1 MARGQSTPE
10 GRGIGLEVSDP
21 AQMAALRAWVRQQPG
36 VRTSLAEGTPGAG
49 RLGAADVLSVVAGST
64 GLLAVV
70 RTLPDF
76 IRSRRS
82 TFRIETTVRG
92 ERLTI
97 DATNVEDVLPLLER
111 LLDE

>member
-1 MARGQSTPE
+1 MIGGRSTPE
-10 GRGIGLEVSDP
+10 EREIGLEASDP
-21 AQMAALRAWVRQQPG
+21 AQTAALREWVRQQPG
-36 VRTSLAEGTPGAG
+36 VRASAASGTPGAG
-49 RLGAADVLSVVAGST
+49 HLGAADVLSVVAGST

-82 TFRIETTVRG
+82 GFRIETTVKG

-111 LLDE
+111 LLDD